1 MPSVEVSRTLVKSP
15 PELWAELEG
24 DCLSKFVGEVEV
36 RATEPE
42 RALSWEA
49 DGASGTAVLEPA
61 GWGTKVTLTAEIE
74 EQVAEIGFW
83 ARLRGMRPEPVVK
96 HPDLEGK
103 LSELL
108 DSLGSAHRQ
117 PFVRED

>member
-1 MPSVEVSRTLVKSP
+1 LVKSP
-15 PELWAELEG
+15 PELWADLEG
-24 DCLSKFVGEVEV
+24 DCLSKAVGEVTV
-36 RATEPE
+36 QPTEPE

-61 GWGTKVTLTAEIE
+61 GWGTKVILTAEVE

-83 ARLRGMRPEPVVK
+83 ARLRNGRPEPVSR
-96 HPDLEGK
+96 HPDMEQRLT
-103 LSELL
+103 ELL

-117 PFVRED
+117 PFVRDS